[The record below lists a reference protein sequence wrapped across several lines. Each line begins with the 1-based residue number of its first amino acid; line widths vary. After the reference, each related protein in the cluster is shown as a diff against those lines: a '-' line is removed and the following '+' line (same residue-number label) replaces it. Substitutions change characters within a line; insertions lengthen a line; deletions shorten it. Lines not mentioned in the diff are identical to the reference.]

1 MVIFALTGSITC
13 FEKFTQ
19 QNREGLNMPVCYI
32 EEWPPEALLNIYST
46 EDSYS
51 NMHAEI
57 FVSVNKI
64 LSNNNL
70 PPFSLKYFEKY
81 LKLYAEIFRIENEG
95 INNKIKLHESIHFK
109 FN

>member
-1 MVIFALTGSITC
+1 
-13 FEKFTQ
+13 
-19 QNREGLNMPVCYI
+19 MPVCYI

-46 EDSYS
+46 EDSYA
-51 NMHAEI
+51 NMHADI

-81 LKLYAEIFRIENEG
+81 LKLYTEIFKIENDS
-95 INNKIKLHESIHFK
+95 ISNKIKLHESIHFK